1 MTIGIMGG
9 TFDPVHNGHLQIAE
23 AAMTQLGLDR
33 VLWIPTG
40 LPPHKKTAV
49 SDDARLTMLRLALDG
64 RRGHTLD
71 LCEINR
77 NGYTRT
83 VDTLRELHQRFP
95 DTEFVF
101 LIGAD
106 TLLQLRSWKDFAT
119 VATLCSF
126 GIVRRP
132 TVDDT
137 AAEEEL
143 QALKREFGLRYATV
157 VFPHIPIA
165 SSDIRRDVAA
175 GRTIE
180 EKVPDAVYQYIQDHH
195 LYKEL
200 VE

>member
-23 AAMTQLGLDR
+23 AAMEQLHLDR

-49 SDDARLTMLRLALDG
+49 SDEDRLTMLRLALDG
-64 RRGHTLD
+64 RDGHVLD
-71 LCEINR
+71 LCEMNR
-77 NGYTRT
+77 KGYTRT
-83 VDTLRELHQRFP
+83 VDTLRELHQRLP
-95 DTEFVF
+95 DAEFVF

-106 TLLQLRSWKDFAT
+106 TVLQLRNWKDFAT

-126 GIVRRP
+126 GILRRRP
-132 TVDDT
+132 NVDD
-137 AAEEEL
+137 ASADEPERLKEE
-143 QALKREFGLRYATV
+143 FDLRYETIDL
-157 VFPHIPIA
+157 PLIPIS
-165 SSDIRRDVAA
+165 SSDVRKDVAA
-175 GRTIE
+175 GRDVS
-180 EKVPDAVYQYIQDHH
+180 EKIPEAVYRYIQNHS

>member
-9 TFDPVHNGHLQIAE
+9 TFDPVHNGHLQIAD

-40 LPPHKKTAV
+40 RPPHKKTAV
-49 SDDARLTMLRLALDG
+49 SDTDRLHMLRLALQG
-64 RRGHTLD
+64 QKRHELD

-83 VDTLRELHQRFP
+83 VDTLRELHQRLP

-106 TLLQLRSWKDFAT
+106 TLLQLRHWKDFAT

-126 GIVRRP
+126 GIVCRP

-137 AAEEEL
+137 AAKKEL
-143 QALKREFGLRYATV
+143 QALQNEFGLRYATV
-157 VFPHIPIA
+157 TVPAIPIA
-165 SSDIRRDVAA
+165 SSDIRKAVAS
-175 GRTIE
+175 GMEIGDR
-180 EKVPDAVYQYIQDHH
+180 VPESVKQYIQNHH